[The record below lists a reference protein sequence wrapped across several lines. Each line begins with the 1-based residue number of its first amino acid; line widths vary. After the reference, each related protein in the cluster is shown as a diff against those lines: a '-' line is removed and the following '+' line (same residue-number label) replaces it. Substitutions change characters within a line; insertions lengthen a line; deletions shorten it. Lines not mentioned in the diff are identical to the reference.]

1 LFLFYFFQFDP
12 YSFDFFPLLLKLFS
26 NSIKPSN

>member
-12 YSFDFFPLLLKLFS
+12 YSFDFFPF
-26 NSIKPSN
+26 IKAIF

>member
-12 YSFDFFPLLLKLFS
+12 YSFDFFPF
-26 NSIKPSN
+26 IKAIFQFH